1 MSALNNIKSL
11 NQRSNFMKIQRRILT
26 TRETIR
32 LMKPMKKRKK
42 KSTRMN
48 CSMNNNS
55 LESASLAE
63 LQSFSS
69 FRSLYVTLCLK
80 RPINH

>member
-1 MSALNNIKSL
+1 MSASNNIKSL

-26 TRETIR
+26 TKETIR
-32 LMKPMKKRKK
+32 LMKLMKKRKK

-48 CSMNNNS
+48 CSTNNNS
-55 LESASLAE
+55 LESAFLAE

-69 FRSLYVTLCLK
+69 FRSLYAT
-80 RPINH
+80 